1 MLEYSVGSSMDR
13 DDLYAE
19 LSFNRVQWGEISLS
33 EDKRYLNI
41 IIYPNDNIFLEFKY
55 DDFLLLLDK
64 AKNHLLRLEPLNEER
79 KSCE

>member
-33 EDKRYLNI
+33 EDKRSLNI
-41 IIYPNDNIFLEFKY
+41 IIYPNDYSVLEFKY

-64 AKNHLLRLEPLNEER
+64 AKNHLLRLEPLIE
-79 KSCE
+79 

>member
-1 MLEYSVGSSMDR
+1 MLEYSVGSSMER

-41 IIYPNDNIFLEFKY
+41 IIYQNDNSVLEFKY

-64 AKNHLLRLEPLNEER
+64 AKNHLLRLEPLIE
-79 KSCE
+79 